1 MWEHLGILPSAI
13 IWHGRLDMN
22 VIWIGYS
29 DTQRN
34 TTTAWFSCCTDCH
47 RLPRGR
53 FLTVQP
59 VDCTFPLL
67 GGWVGVCW
75 HSFQTEGWL
84 ADLMQPGAHE
94 QTQWNMYEPSAP
106 QQRTWGRW
114 ASRRTWRRTG
124 WCWWSCRLYPDH
136 RRSSAGSGSACFLW
150 RERAAAAWRERAKST
165 EQLHCETV
173 MHFYNTC
180 ISISTC
186 VCVHYQCIVHT
197 PLSSGLQHSPEKL

>member
-1 MWEHLGILPSAI
+1 MNRLQ
-13 IWHGRLDMN
+13 WHTEEYN
-22 VIWIGYS
+22 
-29 DTQRN
+29 
-34 TTTAWFSCCTDCH
+34 DCMVLLLH
-47 RLPRGR
+47 RLSQIATWKVFNRSACGLY
-53 FLTVQP
+53 FSTS
-59 VDCTFPLL
+59 
-67 GGWVGVCW
+67 GWVCVCW

-94 QTQWNMYEPSAP
+94 QTQWNMYEPSVP

-114 ASRRTWRRTG
+114 ASHHTWRRTG

-150 RERAAAAWRERAKST
+150 RERAAAAWREKVNST